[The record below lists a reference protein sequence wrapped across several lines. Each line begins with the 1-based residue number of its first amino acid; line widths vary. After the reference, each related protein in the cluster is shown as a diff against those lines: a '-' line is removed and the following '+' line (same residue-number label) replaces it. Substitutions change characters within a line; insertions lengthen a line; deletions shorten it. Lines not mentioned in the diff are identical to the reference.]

1 MQGTPTTTDSH
12 CSNTCEEHKETQP
25 GSRPGTR
32 TKDKP
37 NPGSFQLLSCG
48 FHPVKGSKSQPHV
61 PSAPWETAREGVGGA
76 GLRSAL
82 GGSFVFVRNNDINHS
97 IKQKP
102 LRGRISKLAQHRA
115 QPAGELPASG
125 HSRQIPWD
133 SSSAAKATEGRGDE
147 QIQDCCRTRAWK
159 CESERSAVRCLLG
172 IHPNG
177 TASLPLALQV
187 NLACGLHNLL
197 T

>member
-1 MQGTPTTTDSH
+1 MAQIPAKSTR
-12 CSNTCEEHKETQP
+12 KIQP
-25 GSRPGTR
+25 GFRPGTG

-48 FHPVKGSKSQPHV
+48 FHPVETVQGSKGEPHA

-82 GGSFVFVRNNDINHS
+82 GGSLVFVRNNDINHN
-97 IKQKP
+97 INQKP

-125 HSRQIPWD
+125 HSQQIPRD
-133 SSSAAKATEGRGDE
+133 SSSAAKATDGGGDE
-147 QIQDCCRTRAWK
+147 QTQDCCRTWAWK
-159 CESERSAVRCLLG
+159 CESEHSAVGCLLG

-187 NLACGLHNLL
+187 KLACGLHNLL